1 MTNKATK
8 VLKEAEHLLTYTR
21 STERDLILRLSQELE
36 ASLEGLYGV
45 YVSLGFDTD
54 GARNARELFGPWV
67 GFDPATHIPELAA
80 EYRRESEEDYDNDLA
95 KAWYEGHRKG
105 IRWSRG
111 DTTINPYRR

>member
-21 STERDLILRLSQELE
+21 STERDLIFRLSQELE

-45 YVSLGFDTD
+45 YVNLGFDTD

-80 EYRRESEEDYDNDLA
+80 EHQRESEDDYETDLKREYERG
-95 KAWYEGHRKG
+95 KADGREEVLRE
-105 IRWSRG
+105 S
-111 DTTINPYRR
+111 